1 MRIIHLTS
9 IDSGGAGRACL
20 RLHQALLDSGVDSIV
35 LTGEKSCDIPNVRRV
50 AQTKFQ
56 KFMQK
61 VIRPH
66 LSTLPLM
73 LYPKRHKDIFS
84 PNLPF
89 FTPRNRALVDMVN
102 ALKPDIVH
110 LHWIQN
116 GFINTKD
123 LESIKAPMIWSLHDA
138 NPYTGGCHYVAA
150 ACIGVGT
157 HCKFCP
163 LLQSHCRFDISFF
176 TFRRK
181 MRTYKKLTNLTING
195 LSRWIAQCAKDSAL
209 FKDKP
214 IINLPNPI
222 NTQTYAP
229 IEKHIARTLLHLTQ
243 PKKLIAF
250 GAIGGTSI
258 DRKGFKELT
267 IALQCLDDSLKAKC
281 ELVVFGARYD
291 KASQTESKKESI
303 EGITTHFVG
312 HLNDDIA
319 LSLLYSAADVM
330 VVPSHFESF
339 GQTAL
344 ESLCCGT
351 PVVSFDTSGLKDI
364 VRHKHN
370 GYLAQCYEPKDLAS
384 GIEWVLNLDSS
395 AYETLSHNA
404 RQSAIENFNSKKVAS
419 QYIQTYKNLL
429 GGGANKALAKL
440 FILQTLHFQNKKLI
454 GFGAIGGTSVE
465 RKGFKELTIALQ
477 CLDDSLKAKCE
488 IIIFGGYTEPLDTI
502 TTHNL
507 GFIHDDN
514 TLSLAYNACDVFVTP
529 SLAENLSNAIM
540 ESLSCGTPV
549 VGFDIGG
556 NADMIT
562 HKYNGYLATQ
572 GDSLDLA
579 SGIEWVLNLDSSAY
593 TTLSLH
599 ARQSAIENFSSKK
612 VAMQYIQA
620 YKKIYKSQM
629 GGGIDNTL
637 SFSIPDLSPHL

>member
-1 MRIIHLTS
+1 
-9 IDSGGAGRACL
+9 
-20 RLHQALLDSGVDSIV
+20 
-35 LTGEKSCDIPNVRRV
+35 
-50 AQTKFQ
+50 
-56 KFMQK
+56 
-61 VIRPH
+61 
-66 LSTLPLM
+66 
-73 LYPKRHKDIFS
+73 
-84 PNLPF
+84 
-89 FTPRNRALVDMVN
+89 
-102 ALKPDIVH
+102 
-110 LHWIQN
+110 
-116 GFINTKD
+116 
-123 LESIKAPMIWSLHDA
+123 
-138 NPYTGGCHYVAA
+138 
-150 ACIGVGT
+150 
-157 HCKFCP
+157 
-163 LLQSHCRFDISFF
+163 
-176 TFRRK
+176 

-258 DRKGFKELT
+258 D
-267 IALQCLDDSLKAKC
+267 
-281 ELVVFGARYD
+281 
-291 KASQTESKKESI
+291 
-303 EGITTHFVG
+303 
-312 HLNDDIA
+312 
-319 LSLLYSAADVM
+319 
-330 VVPSHFESF
+330 
-339 GQTAL
+339 
-344 ESLCCGT
+344 
-351 PVVSFDTSGLKDI
+351 
-364 VRHKHN
+364 
-370 GYLAQCYEPKDLAS
+370 
-384 GIEWVLNLDSS
+384 
-395 AYETLSHNA
+395 
-404 RQSAIENFNSKKVAS
+404 
-419 QYIQTYKNLL
+419 
-429 GGGANKALAKL
+429 
-440 FILQTLHFQNKKLI
+440 
-454 GFGAIGGTSVE
+454 

-629 GGGIDNTL
+629 GGGHRQYLIILYTR
-637 SFSIPDLSPHL
+637 SFSSSLNNHHNNRPHDYLHYINNQILGSHQCVA